1 MTKEFVLQVLE
12 NNGINQEYL
21 NTNKGILIEEEW
33 FNVCEELVGDDV
45 YDDYFDD
52 TDYPVMVEFLS
63 ILKELGIQIIFS

>member
-21 NTNKGILIEEEW
+21 NTNKGILINEEW
-33 FNVCEELVGDDV
+33 FNVCEELVGDEV

-52 TDYPVMVEFLS
+52 TTNLIMIEFHS
-63 ILKELGIQIIFS
+63 ILKELGIEIIFS

>member
-1 MTKEFVLQVLE
+1 MTKDFVLQVLE

-21 NTNKGILIEEEW
+21 NTNKGILLDEEW
-33 FNVCEELVGDDV
+33 FNVCEELVGDEV

-52 TDYPVMVEFLS
+52 TDYPVMVEFHS

>member
-1 MTKEFVLQVLE
+1 MTKDFVLQVLE

-21 NTNKGILIEEEW
+21 NTNKGILLDEEW

-52 TDYPVMVEFLS
+52 MDYPVMVEFHS

>member
-21 NTNKGILIEEEW
+21 NTNKGILLDEEW
-33 FNVCEELVGDDV
+33 FNVCEELVGDEV

-52 TDYPVMVEFLS
+52 TTNSVMIKFHS
-63 ILKELGIQIIFS
+63 ILKELGIKMIFS